1 MLRWKYQEDSISN
14 PQVSY
19 LDEEKSHSFSLDVNS
34 RPKLVCEER
43 RGARMAMSCYTGGL
57 LYLEQGDRVS
67 VTDSSSGSK
76 VDPAYGKTF
85 MGVVKLTGDWI

>member
-1 MLRWKYQEDSISN
+1 MEIIGTLSKHS
-14 PQVSY
+14 QVSY
-19 LDEEKSHSFSLDVNS
+19 VDEEKRHSFSLDVNS

-43 RGARMAMSCYTGGL
+43 RGARMEMSCYTGGL